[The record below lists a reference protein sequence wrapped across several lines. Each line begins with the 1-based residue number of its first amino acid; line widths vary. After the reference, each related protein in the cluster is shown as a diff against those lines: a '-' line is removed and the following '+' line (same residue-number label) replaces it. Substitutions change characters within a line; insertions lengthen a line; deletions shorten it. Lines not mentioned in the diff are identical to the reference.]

1 LMRRGYRGK
10 RKRMAMNRTEF
21 TTEEAKANVKLRV
34 RFGARF
40 VAGAGEDRKAGI
52 FGVGG
57 IGGGALAEE
66 ERGALC
72 GLDGASVKAGGTE
85 AGGAVWAL
93 WIRRQR
99 HVARIAF

>member
-1 LMRRGYRGK
+1 LRRPEAFAARGVC
-10 RKRMAMNRTEF
+10 A
-21 TTEEAKANVKLRV
+21 EAKANGKLQA

-40 VAGAGEDRKAGI
+40 VAGAGEDGKAGI

-72 GLDGASVKAGGTE
+72 GLDGASVEAGGTK
-85 AGGAVWAL
+85 AGGAVGTV

-99 HVARIAF
+99 HAARIAF